1 MHGPFDVS
9 VGGATL
15 AALQTALGLRII
27 DVVPKHFSNEDII
40 LDDGEIQ
47 PQNIL
52 WVILSHKDGRHNA
65 TTLRAELLQRGVAS
79 SLLVSKHGFSQSE
92 AYDGDRQV
100 QYNEITMY
108 SFFFRWMQCA
118 AHFLATTRRTI
129 RCVMYLEC
137 TARCQ
142 FNHVSEL
149 LPLLNS
155 RKRQPVKWLGYRKF
169 HDPRPQRNRHD
180 HPVVEGSK
188 MIAFT
193 RSSLSRVW
201 NLQLKSKRYC
211 HLDIWFSKT
220 LGPKYIFVPEHS
232 LTYSC
237 KHLSV
242 CGGSSTGPVVRE
254 REPPEDFRN
263 AVSDQVESYVSEY
276 CCDSCHRSYTDRMDF
291 ATSEKQDRF

>member
-1 MHGPFDVS
+1 MLGCYQRSLRSVS
-9 VGGATL
+9 L
-15 AALQTALGLRII
+15 MAAHARAFRCECGRRYSCSTSESAR
-27 DVVPKHFSNEDII
+27 VTHHRCRTKHFSNEDII

-220 LGPKYIFVPEHS
+220 LGPKYLFVPEHS

-254 REPPEDFRN
+254 REPPGRLPKRRK
-263 AVSDQVESYVSEY
+263 
-276 CCDSCHRSYTDRMDF
+276 RS
-291 ATSEKQDRF
+291 S